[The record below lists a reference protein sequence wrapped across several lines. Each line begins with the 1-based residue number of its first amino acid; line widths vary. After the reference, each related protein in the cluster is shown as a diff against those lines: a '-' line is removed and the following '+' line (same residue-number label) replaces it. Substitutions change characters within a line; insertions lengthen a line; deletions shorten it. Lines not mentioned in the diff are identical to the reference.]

1 MENLI
6 ITAACGLKVKEVE
19 FFLKSLRNYYNE
31 KIFFVIGKNDLKIK
45 KLLNIYNCN
54 FLEVSVHR
62 SEIQLKRYHFFLKI
76 LEEKE
81 YKNVLFCDSRDIYF
95 QSNPFDFNYKGSIN
109 YFLEDKRI
117 KDCSINSYWLRR
129 TYGKKVYKL
138 LSDKII
144 SCGGTIL
151 GSHKSL
157 KKFLSM
163 MIDETS
169 KHRFKKRLKYLL
181 TFRRDKTSRGSDQSH
196 GNFIAHNK
204 LIDNTYFY
212 ANESGPVAT
221 VFHLKKI
228 KFNNNFQL
236 VNSLDMP
243 YSIVHQYDKRWGEFE
258 NNVRM
263 FKSTLGI
270 K

>member
-1 MENLI
+1 MKNLV
-6 ITAACGLKVKEVE
+6 ITAACGLEVEKVE

-31 KIFFVIGKNDLKIK
+31 EIFFLIGEQDSKIK
-45 KLLNIYNCN
+45 ELLKIYNCS
-54 FLEVSVHR
+54 FLEVSVHKT
-62 SEIQLKRYHFFLKI
+62 EIQLKRYQFFLEFLK
-76 LEEKE
+76 EKE

-109 YFLEDKRI
+109 YFLEDKKI
-117 KDCSINSYWLRR
+117 KDCDINSYWLKR
-129 TYGKKVYKL
+129 TYGQKVYEL

-151 GSHKSL
+151 GSHQSL

-163 MIDETS
+163 MIAETA
-169 KHRFKKRLKYLL
+169 KHKFEKRLKYIL

-196 GNFIAHNK
+196 GNYIAHNK
-204 LIDNTYFY
+204 LIDNTFLYS
-212 ANESGPVAT
+212 NESGPVAT

-236 VNSLDMP
+236 VNSLGVP
-243 YSIVHQYDKRWGEFE
+243 YSIVHQYDKRWDEFE
-258 NNVRM
+258 NNVKM
-263 FKSTLGI
+263 FKNNLGI
-270 K
+270 N